1 LGDAGALISVP
12 NLIAGLNL
20 NKLDKRNR
28 ALPKCEYDT
37 FNDFTRGVLRQMNVS
52 KEKVN
57 DMKEKLRDIED
68 DNRTSRI

>member
-1 LGDAGALISVP
+1 MRTWTDNRLGDAGALISVP

-37 FNDFTRGVLRQMNVS
+37 FNDFTRGVLR
-52 KEKVN
+52 
-57 DMKEKLRDIED
+57 
-68 DNRTSRI
+68 